1 MKNTKNIIKKIIA
14 WFFLITACL
23 LDVIIVI
30 VTIIPQVFSLR
41 IALIAAIPS
50 LIIKTSA
57 ILLGHFRHN
66 SWWHDYEKNKIAR
79 KKTIQI
85 MIIVDAIIVAISG
98 LASGYIAAYHNELL
112 DGDDISIV
120 VTSEHDEYNNVSSY
134 RYETKA
140 KSHNVTYSYET
151 IVWEMLIV
159 AIICG
164 ILTTP
169 AIILSLIISSRKLKN
184 TQNKTNNREDSLFSP
199 VAIKINSVNNSTKA
213 IIAKKI
219 IAWFFLIAS
228 LLVDIVTAFIGIVPW
243 IGYGMMTLMIV
254 GFCAI
259 PFSIIKVLAILMGY
273 YRHDDWQYDY
283 KKITSYK
290 MRTALLI
297 IIVDIVSIVIAGIIS
312 NFGVKWCGSGGCGLV
327 YDKGLEIVKEVA
339 LAIGFSSIPALFASL
354 VIGAINKKK

>member
-184 TQNKTNNREDSLFSP
+184 VQNKTNNREGNLFNP
-199 VAIKINSVNNSTKA
+199 AAIKFNSADNSTKA
-213 IIAKKI
+213 ITAKKI

-228 LLVDIVTAFIGIVPW
+228 
-243 IGYGMMTLMIV
+243 
-254 GFCAI
+254 
-259 PFSIIKVLAILMGY
+259 
-273 YRHDDWQYDY
+273 
-283 KKITSYK
+283 
-290 MRTALLI
+290 
-297 IIVDIVSIVIAGIIS
+297 
-312 NFGVKWCGSGGCGLV
+312 
-327 YDKGLEIVKEVA
+327 
-339 LAIGFSSIPALFASL
+339 
-354 VIGAINKKK
+354 